1 VHRVAKQQPYRNQ
14 ITLAIGVAGIIYLS
28 DWECDCWPS
37 LNSIAMRLQSERCDS
52 RGYRALQKQDELISE
67 NVYAQ
72 GQTRGRLKLILVVRH
87 ESEREV
93 LF

>member
-1 VHRVAKQQPYRNQ
+1 
-14 ITLAIGVAGIIYLS
+14 
-28 DWECDCWPS
+28 
-37 LNSIAMRLQSERCDS
+37 MRLQSERCDS